1 MKVARR
7 VVGIDAGYVNFAVCA
22 IDADNFHRPF
32 YWKNSALFK
41 GEFSQKKLRQAIF
54 NWLETDEVKGL
65 LDGADQI
72 VLEEQMV
79 MKFQAVNHFIMSR
92 YFDKT
97 ITVWPKTHAAYFG
110 LPQDRKEKKKAG
122 VELVGRNAVL
132 PIRKGKKDDLADSYL
147 LAAYGHFCYNPKLK
161 EGWVD
166 VHNGGTDQAGGS
178 GKGGRK
184 AGRGDFDIDLGGG
197 SDNKRARPNAAGGS
211 VAAPGAVSGGR
222 RIDFSA
228 FEFSAG
234 DSDSSFSSAIGF

>member
-41 GEFSQKKLRQAIF
+41 GEFSQKKLRLALF
-54 NWLETDEVKGL
+54 NWLETDEIRGL

-92 YFDKT
+92 YFEKT
-97 ITVWPKTHAAYFG
+97 ITVWPKTHAVFFG
-110 LPQDRKEKKKAG
+110 LSLDRKSKKKEA
-122 VELVGRNAVL
+122 VDLVGRNAVL
-132 PIRKGKKDDLADSYL
+132 PIKKGKKDDLADAYL
-147 LAAYGHFCYNPKLK
+147 LAAYGHFVYNPKLK
-161 EGWVD
+161 EGWLD

-184 AGRGDFDIDLGGG
+184 TGRGGVDIDLVGS
-197 SDNKRARPNAAGGS
+197 SDNKRARVVASDSS
-211 VAAPGAVSGGR
+211 VAASGAVPGGR
-222 RIDFSA
+222 RIDFSI
-228 FEFSAG
+228 FELSAG
-234 DSDSSFSSAIGF
+234 DNDSSFSSASGF